1 MIDGKPKI
9 GLTRAERYTAMKDQI
24 QEYKNDAVIVRFDPR
39 VCIHSAV
46 CVGGLASVFDVG
58 KRPWINVE
66 GASAEAIV
74 EQIQKC
80 PSGALSFEI
89 QRK

>member
-1 MIDGKPKI
+1 VVDGKSKT
-9 GLTRAERYTAMKDQI
+9 GLTRAQRYTAMKNQI

-66 GASAEAIV
+66 AASAEAIV

-89 QRK
+89 PSK

>member
-1 MIDGKPKI
+1 
-9 GLTRAERYTAMKDQI
+9 MKNQI
-24 QEYKNDAVIVRFDPR
+24 QEYKNAAVIVRFDPR

-66 GASAEAIV
+66 AASAEAIV
-74 EQIQKC
+74 EQIKKC
-80 PSGALSFEI
+80 PSGALSFE
-89 QRK
+89 RPKK

>member
-1 MIDGKPKI
+1 
-9 GLTRAERYTAMKDQI
+9 MKNQI

-66 GASAEAIV
+66 AASAEAIV

-80 PSGALSFEI
+80 PSGALSFE
-89 QRK
+89 RPKK